1 MNKDYEAALGFLYGR
16 IDYERT
22 PTIPYQ
28 EGHLKLER
36 MQTLLQ
42 LIGDPQKQ
50 LPVIHVAG
58 SKGKGSTATMIA
70 AILTAAGKSIGLYT
84 SPHLDRLEERICIDG
99 TMCTTAELV
108 ELVDVLRP
116 AVDEMDRHASRTQD
130 DHGQPTYFEIVT
142 ALAMLHFQRKNVD
155 YGVLEVGLGGRLD
168 STNVCN
174 PIVTVITSISL
185 DHTIQLGNTL
195 ASIARE
201 KAGIVK
207 PRVPLVNGVRDG
219 VGRQVIEEVAAE
231 RGSPSVILGVDFD
244 FKYYPRSSRR
254 GDMADATVTTARTA
268 ITGNLDYL
276 PSNSLLGASLFEMR
290 LGMLGQHQAA
300 NAAIATTAI
309 RLLAKDGEQAS
320 ESAIRAG
327 ISGAQCPARTDL
339 ISTNPTVVLDG
350 AHNDAS
356 IGALLSVLDE
366 SFGGRPRIIVF
377 GSTRGKDI
385 RGMLSLIEDSCE
397 HLLFTQYHDNPRSHP
412 VEQLVEV
419 FSSLSTTQ
427 QSRRPSIQVWPD
439 PHDAWRAACNI
450 ATTDHVI
457 CITGSFF
464 LAAEL
469 RPIVL
474 AHTGLSGTPG
484 ISDIIRES

>member
-1 MNKDYEAALGFLYGR
+1 MKKDYEAALGFLYGR

-28 EGHLKLER
+28 EPHLKLER

-42 LIGDPQKQ
+42 LIGDPQTQ

-70 AILTAAGKSIGLYT
+70 AILTAAGQSTGLYT
-84 SPHLDRLEERICIDG
+84 SPHLNRLEERICIDG
-99 TMCTTAELV
+99 EMCTTAELV
-108 ELVDVLRP
+108 ELVDDLRP
-116 AVDEMDRHASRTQD
+116 AVEEMDRHASRTDD
-130 DHGQPTYFEIVT
+130 DHGWPTYFEIVT
-142 ALAMLHFQRKNVD
+142 AMAMLHFQRKNVD
-155 YGVLEVGLGGRLD
+155 YALLEVGLGGRLD
-168 STNVCN
+168 STNVCD
-174 PIVTVITSISL
+174 PKVTVITSISL
-185 DHTIQLGNTL
+185 DHTKQLGNTL

-201 KAGIVK
+201 KAGIIK
-207 PRVPLVNGVRDG
+207 PNVPLVNGVRNR

-244 FKYYPRSSRR
+244 FKYHPRPSWC
-254 GDMADATVTTARTA
+254 GDLADATVTTVRTA
-268 ITGNLDYL
+268 LAGNIDYL
-276 PSNSLLGASLFEMR
+276 SSNTSLGASLFEMR
-290 LGMLGQHQAA
+290 VGMLGQHQAA

-309 RLLAKDGEQAS
+309 RLLAKDGVQAS

-327 ISGAQCPARTDL
+327 IASAQCPGRTDL
-339 ISTNPTVVLDG
+339 ISTNPTVILDG

-366 SFGGRPRIIVF
+366 SFGGRPRIMVF

-385 RGMLSLIEDSCE
+385 RGMLSLIGDSCE
-397 HLLFTQYHDNPRSHP
+397 HLLFTQYHDNPRSYP

-419 FSSLSTTQ
+419 FSSLSAAATNK
-427 QSRRPSIQVWPD
+427 RPRVQVWPD
-439 PHDAWRAACNI
+439 PHDAWRAACNM
-450 ATTDHVI
+450 ATSDHVI

-474 AHTGLSGTPG
+474 AHKGLSDPLG